1 MPKNRI
7 RSSAMTLG
15 ASTALILSLAAC
27 AGSSAG
33 QPGEGLDN
41 AGQQA
46 LSQAKDFVEK
56 SQAKV
61 TDVALASSSP
71 AIAKDISIVVIP
83 CTYAAEGCKRV
94 ADSVQEAG
102 KTLGWETRMIDP
114 AGDPEKM
121 RQAIR
126 TAMQLKV
133 DGIVLGAIPE
143 ILVEDDVVLARA
155 SGIKVVNA
163 MEPNSKEFSDAQTGT
178 DNVQAG
184 RMNAALLTVET
195 GGLGRV
201 VTINDP
207 QFPAVIGW
215 HKGFTEGLKEFCP
228 SCTLVKEMEFQLSGL
243 QTTLPQEFQATLTAN
258 PDINAVW
265 AAYDP
270 VVTAITPVIERSSNP
285 DIKIVSHN
293 ADPSSLKDLQAG
305 DKPVSG
311 SVGYSIEW
319 IAYSAVDQ
327 MNRLFSGS
335 LAEAERQRTVP
346 NKLITSSNVT
356 TVPWDGDADW
366 KNAFLTAWK
375 SAK

>member
-15 ASTALILSLAAC
+15 AAAALILSLAAC
-27 AGSSAG
+27 GGSPAA
-33 QPGEGLDN
+33 QPGQSLDS

-46 LSQAKDFVEK
+46 LSLAKDFVEK
-56 SQAKV
+56 SQSKV
-61 TDVALASSSP
+61 TAVTLASGSP

-102 KTLGWETRMIDP
+102 RTLGWNTRMIDP

-126 TAMQLKV
+126 TAVQLKV

-143 ILVEDDVVLARA
+143 ILVRDDVGLARA
-155 SGIKVVNA
+155 AGIKVVNA

-195 GGLGRV
+195 GGLGHV
-201 VTINDP
+201 ITINDP

-215 HKGFTEGLKEFCP
+215 HKGFSEGLKEFCP
-228 SCTLVKEMEFQLSGL
+228 SCTIVKEMEFQLSGL

-258 PDINAVW
+258 PDVNAVW

-293 ADPSSLKDLQAG
+293 ADPSSLKDLKSG
-305 DKPVSG
+305 DKPVTG

-319 IAYSAVDQ
+319 IGYSAVDQ

-335 LAEAERQRTVP
+335 LADADRQRTVP
-346 NKLITSSNVT
+346 NKMITSSNVT

-366 KNAFLTAWK
+366 KNAFLTSWK

>member
-1 MPKNRI
+1 
-7 RSSAMTLG
+7 MTLG
-15 ASTALILSLAAC
+15 AAAALILSLAGC

-33 QPGEGLDN
+33 QSGEGLDS

-46 LSQAKDFVEK
+46 LSKAKDFVEK
-56 SQAKV
+56 SQSKV

-143 ILVEDDVVLARA
+143 ILVKDDVALARA
-155 SGIKVVNA
+155 AGIKVVNA

-184 RMNAALLTVET
+184 RMNAALLAVQT
-195 GGLGRV
+195 GGLGHV
-201 VTINDP
+201 ITINDP

-228 SCTLVKEMEFQLSGL
+228 SCTIVKEMEFQLSGL

-258 PDINAVW
+258 PDVNAVW

-285 DIKIVSHN
+285 DIRVVSQN
-293 ADPSSLKDLQAG
+293 ADPSALKDLKSG
-305 DKPVSG
+305 DKPVLG

-319 IAYSAVDQ
+319 IGYSAVDQ

-335 LAEAERQRTVP
+335 LPDADRLRTVP